1 MTTLHSLNQQLLD
14 VSLSPDID
22 SGDYQAAS
30 RCITKAACDGLQVTR
45 SSVWQLNPDMTEMR
59 CLVLIH
65 NNQYEPLDFV
75 LTENDYPAYFKALKE
90 KRFIVASDAQH
101 HPDTYEFKDDYLVPL
116 GISSM
121 LDAPIRKSGEM
132 IGILCCEHTGTGRE
146 WNEIEESFAGALAD
160 LLGRALTAQDRLIAQ
175 KKLEETNENLK
186 QLIQERT
193 EGLAIAN
200 QQISEQ
206 EKMAALGQLVAG
218 VAHEINTPIGISIT
232 TTSHI
237 EHISRQIEV
246 SFKNGAITET
256 QFSEY
261 IHSVLESS
269 KLLQGNLNR
278 AAELIKSFKQIAVDQ
293 SDDSFLEINLR
304 ETLLN
309 IANSVRPE
317 LKKKYQTQIEIECP
331 ENIVILSCPGS
342 IAQIL
347 TNLLM
352 NAGIHAFKD
361 DQKNRRVSIS
371 ALQDMDN
378 TIIVVEDN
386 GQGIASDF
394 IDKIFEPFVTT
405 RRSQGGSGLGLNIVH
420 NLINQKLK
428 GEIKVESEPD
438 QFTRFTIKL
447 PTQPPANC

>member
-59 CLVLIH
+59 CIVLIH

-90 KRFIVASDAQH
+90 KRFIVANDAHH
-101 HPDTYEFKDDYLVPL
+101 HPDTGEFKDGYLVPL

-132 IGILCCEHTGTGRE
+132 VGILCCEHTGTGRE

-175 KKLEETNENLK
+175 KKLEDTNEHLE
-186 QLIQERT
+186 QLVLERT
-193 EGLAIAN
+193 EHLAIAN
-200 QQISEQ
+200 KQIAEQ

-218 VAHEINTPIGISIT
+218 VAHEINTPIGIGIT

-237 EHISRQIEV
+237 EHLSRQIEH
-246 SFKNGAITET
+246 SFEEGEITEA
-256 QFSEY
+256 QFSDY
-261 IHSVLESS
+261 IHSMLEGS
-269 KLLQGNLNR
+269 KLLQDNLNR
-278 AAELIKSFKQIAVDQ
+278 AAELVKSFKQIAVDQ
-293 SDDSFLEINLR
+293 SDDTFLEINLR
-304 ETLLN
+304 DTLLN

-317 LKKKYQTQIEIECP
+317 LRKKHQTQIELECP
-331 ENIVILSCPGS
+331 ENIFIFSCPGS
-342 IAQIL
+342 IAQVL

-352 NAGIHAFKD
+352 NAGIHAFEDSHKE
-361 DQKNRRVSIS
+361 RTVVIS
-371 ALQDMDN
+371 ASQQSDG
-378 TIIVVEDN
+378 TIILVQDN
-386 GQGIASDF
+386 GQGIAASL

-405 RRSQGGSGLGLNIVH
+405 KRSQGGSGLGLNIVY

-447 PTQPPANC
+447 PTQRTASC